1 MRIGIY
7 CGSFAPVHKG
17 HIKIVREIIKSKL
30 VDKVLIVPTKSYWD
44 KEIKISLKDR
54 INILKLYQTSK
65 IEIETKLN
73 NVPYTYEL
81 FAKYQKKHPS
91 DELYLIMGAD
101 NLLQF
106 EKWVNYKT
114 LLENYKFII
123 IKRDKLNAKYIKDRM
138 KGFNKKDYSILN
150 IPIIDISSSYIRDNI
165 DSPKLLKN
173 KIDPRV
179 YKYIKENCKL

>member
-17 HIKIVREIIKSKL
+17 HIKFVREIIKSKL

-54 INILKLYQTSK
+54 INMLKLYETKS

-73 NVPYTYEL
+73 NVESTYEG
-81 FAKYQKKHPS
+81 FTKYQKKHPN
-91 DELYLIMGAD
+91 DELYLIIGAD

-106 EKWVNYKT
+106 EKWINYQY
-114 LLENYKFII
+114 LLNNFPFII
-123 IKRDKLNAKYIKDRM
+123 IKRDNLGTKYIKERM
-138 KGFNKKDYSILN
+138 KSFNKTNYYILD
-150 IPIIDISSSYIRDNI
+150 IPTIDISSTYIRDNI
-165 DSPKLLKN
+165 NNPKLLRN

-179 YKYIKENCKL
+179 YKYLKDHYIE